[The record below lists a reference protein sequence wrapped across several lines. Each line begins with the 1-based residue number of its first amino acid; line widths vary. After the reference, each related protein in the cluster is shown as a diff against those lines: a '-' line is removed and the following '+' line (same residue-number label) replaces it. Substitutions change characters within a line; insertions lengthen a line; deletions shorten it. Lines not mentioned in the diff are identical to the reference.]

1 MTQGIIH
8 TPIMQYASLWSRRRW
23 LQAALAA
30 SACKV
35 AAADSGV
42 PQVRILFLGNS
53 YTAFNGLPAIV
64 GELLL
69 STGMLAPHIG
79 SYTQGSYK
87 LDLHAGDPAALALL
101 KKGADDG
108 KPWDVLVVQEQSVIS
123 SIAAVNPE
131 AQQYMS
137 GGLSKLVALARQ
149 VNPQMLI
156 VDFQVWARHESLW
169 KKKSEDALTTGANPA
184 EAQARIRHANAVAV
198 KAALEAKPER
208 TVQTNMELASKK
220 PPTSSPIVTSS
231 TSSPLPVVEDVPTK
245 PIRSGVLRFVGLTAL
260 RLHHE
265 YPGERTSDEVGAENG
280 RCLNFTRRKEVQVT
294 LLDGRQHVIY
304 FYDILRY
311 RGLWLHDH
319 NPDSPDTSLF
329 SVKSEP

>member
-1 MTQGIIH
+1 MH
-8 TPIMQYASLWSRRRW
+8 DSSWSRRRW

-35 AAADSGV
+35 TAADSGV

-137 GGLSKLVALARQ
+137 GGLSKLVALARE

-184 EAQARIRHANAVAV
+184 EAQARIRHANAAAV
-198 KAALEAKPER
+198 KAALEKNPGANILVSPVGDFWPLVLDDYPALPLYAEDGTHPDMLGSMLSALVIAGTIGGRRVIEKASWYGECPASQVERVRRVLLEHPE
-208 TVQTNMELASKK
+208 VFKNAGK
-220 PPTSSPIVTSS
+220 
-231 TSSPLPVVEDVPTK
+231 
-245 PIRSGVLRFVGLTAL
+245 
-260 RLHHE
+260 
-265 YPGERTSDEVGAENG
+265 
-280 RCLNFTRRKEVQVT
+280 
-294 LLDGRQHVIY
+294 
-304 FYDILRY
+304 
-311 RGLWLHDH
+311 
-319 NPDSPDTSLF
+319 
-329 SVKSEP
+329 